1 MTQFSKLPQLAALIA
16 APQAGEVAMFN
27 DMVAM
32 AAALQSRGL
41 APDQI
46 CCLHGRVTKTAV
58 LNFLHEV
65 SSKIKEGTLFVHI
78 SGHGFFTGKTAETA
92 RPGLIFGDTHLLWDE
107 FFAALV
113 LPASVKM
120 ILLPDL

>member
-1 MTQFSKLPQLAALIA
+1 
-16 APQAGEVAMFN
+16 MFN

-32 AAALQSRGL
+32 ATALQGRGM

-58 LNFLHEV
+58 LNFLQEL
-65 SSKIKEGTLFVHI
+65 SSKIKEGTLFIHI
-78 SGHGFFTGKTAETA
+78 SGHGFFTGETAEVA
-92 RPGLIFGDTHLLWDE
+92 HPGLIFADTHLLWDE

-113 LPASVKM
+113 LPTSVNM